1 MRRCPAEYSSGSASF
16 PAGRDGLGAAA
27 GVSSEI
33 KLGSLSSEISKGKGL
48 KLLSG
53 LLHGMFPLTV
63 IRPALSM
70 RKDLQELVQLLSAG
84 GAGDSTDRVC
94 EKDIPSGQR
103 LEGQEGTR
111 LALNFS
117 LTCLP

>member
-1 MRRCPAEYSSGSASF
+1 MLSG
-16 PAGRDGLGAAA
+16 
-27 GVSSEI
+27 I
-33 KLGSLSSEISKGKGL
+33 KLGSWSSEISKGKEL

-70 RKDLQELVQLLSAG
+70 RDEVQELVQLLSAG
-84 GAGDSTDRVC
+84 DAGDSTDRVC

-103 LEGQEGTR
+103 LVGQEGTR
-111 LALNFS
+111 LAFNFS
-117 LTCLP
+117 R